1 MELCDLP
8 SHEIDEL
15 FETFYQNLTEKMH
28 PPQFRYF
35 NNLKYHFWKDRFLNA
50 VFNRKEVSLQLK
62 GYAEH
67 VQVWIAGF
75 KAANHKIDKLRAII
89 LA

>member
-1 MELCDLP
+1 MELRDLP

-15 FETFYQNLTEKMH
+15 FETFYQSLTEKMH
-28 PPQFRYF
+28 PPHYSYR
-35 NNLKYHFWKDRFLNA
+35 NNLRYLFWKYRFYNA
-50 VFNRKEVSLQLK
+50 VFNRKEDSLQLE
-62 GYAEH
+62 GYAEY

>member
-1 MELCDLP
+1 MELCNLP
-8 SHEIDEL
+8 GHEIDEL
-15 FETFYQNLTEKMH
+15 FETFYQSLTEKMH
-28 PPQFRYF
+28 PPQYRYRD
-35 NNLKYHFWKDRFLNA
+35 NLRYLFWRDRFLNV
-50 VFNRKEVSLQLK
+50 VFNRRKDNLQLE
-62 GYAEH
+62 GYAEY